1 MQIYRHIET
10 LEENARGAVVA
21 LGTYDGFHQGHQKVI
36 GDAGRV
42 ADALDAPLAVL
53 TTEPHPRYFFNPDQS
68 PFLLTPFR
76 AKARHLESFGVD
88 ILYALPFDSDL
99 AATTAEDF
107 IEAILVGHL
116 GVRHVFVGFNYHF
129 GKGRKGDATML
140 KTFGERHGFG
150 VTVVEPVAVGV
161 EGSAGETYS
170 STLIRNALR
179 NGEARRAAALLG
191 HWWTLEGHVIKGD
204 QRGRTIGFPTL
215 NLPMGDYIE
224 PKLGVYAVRVTLE
237 DKHIIEGVA
246 NIGLRPT
253 FDKEDVLLEA
263 HLFDFNEDVYGKLIS
278 VALVAFIRPEMK
290 FSGLDAL
297 KAQIAEDEV
306 SAKALL
312 ADPDNAVD
320 RFPPPKRAKSLDLR
334 S

>member
-10 LEENARGAVVA
+10 LDEKARGAVVA

-42 ADALDAPLAVL
+42 ADDLNAPLAVL
-53 TTEPHPRYFFNPDQS
+53 TTEPHPRYYFKPDQP

-88 ILYALPFDSDL
+88 ILYALPFDGDL
-99 AATTAEDF
+99 AATSAEDF
-107 IEAILVGHL
+107 IEDILVGRL

-129 GKGRKGDATML
+129 GQGRKGDAAML
-140 KTFGERHGFG
+140 KAFGKRHGFG

-161 EGSAGETYS
+161 EGAAGETYS
-170 STLIRNALR
+170 STLIRDALR

-237 DKHIIEGVA
+237 DGRLVDGVA
-246 NIGLRPT
+246 NIGRRPT
-253 FDKEDVLLEA
+253 FDKEDILLEA
-263 HLFDFNEDVYGKLIS
+263 HLFDFSEDIYGKLIS

-297 KAQIAEDEV
+297 KAQIAEDEN

-312 ADPDNAVD
+312 ADPDNAAD
-320 RFPPPKRAKSLDLR
+320 RFPAPKRTKSLDLGG
-334 S
+334 